1 MVQLDP
7 VKKWK
12 QEANEVKT
20 QSKYDN
26 KKAIENR
33 VVDEPNPE
41 SKQPK
46 EDSDWESVDSEM
58 DDQKSDGSD
67 WESAVSEKSLQ
78 D

>member
-1 MVQLDP
+1 MNRALDGDTVMVQLDP

-33 VVDEPNPE
+33 VVDESNPE
-41 SKQPK
+41 SK
-46 EDSDWESVDSEM
+46 
-58 DDQKSDGSD
+58 
-67 WESAVSEKSLQ
+67 
-78 D
+78 